1 MQKAHDSTYNDYWR
15 NYPNISTPI
24 VQDQLNRNESTVD
37 AIDDRVV
44 AFDTTKANQ
53 TELLTCISN
62 VSLDD
67 ATGKFTFTRKNGTTF
82 TIDTDLE
89 KVVTNFDYDDNP
101 ESPTY
106 QKLILTLTDG
116 TVKYIDLSALITQ
129 YEFANT
135 STVHYT
141 IAGDGTISF
150 AVPDGGITS
159 EKLQPNYL
167 ADITT
172 QANRAEQ
179 YKNASEGFSTL
190 SQSWAEGGTGT
201 REDEDTRNSK
211 YYAEQAEDVVA
222 ELLAAFGIS
231 VIGTRLIFG
240 ATFDEQYEMTVSGT
254 KLTITERSTP

>member
-1 MQKAHDSTYNDYWR
+1 MQKAHDSSYNDHWHD
-15 NYPNISTPI
+15 YPNISSPI
-24 VQDQLNRNESTVD
+24 IALQLNRFETTID
-37 AIDDRVV
+37 TIDDRVV
-44 AFDTTKANQ
+44 DFDITKANQ
-53 TELLTCISN
+53 TDLLVDIKN
-62 VSLDD
+62 VTFVP
-67 ATGKFTFTRKNGTTF
+67 ATGTFVFERQNGTTIS
-82 TIDTDLE
+82 IDTDLE

-135 STVHYT
+135 SSVHYT

-150 AVPDGGITS
+150 AVPNGGITA

-231 VIGTRLIFG
+231 VIGTRLVFG